1 MKQRLVI
8 LTVLL
13 LLVSAILSADDI
25 NSKMSIG
32 LHFGTVTGNGFAMRF
47 MGESAG
53 LQATLGAYTSGS
65 NDVKFREYYYP
76 EDGIVDPV
84 ITVERRGMDTSLNTA
99 LNGILFLDHFRKG
112 RMYLIGGAAYTFYRE
127 KRFFSEY
134 QRVPGSYGQYEL
146 RPNTETSEQN
156 TEHRWTAGF
165 GPGIE
170 FAVSKHFHMSFE
182 MPITYNYKDEIVMYI
197 PQVGFYYYFK

>member
-1 MKQRLVI
+1 MKHKI
-8 LTVLL
+8 LIMTLL
-13 LLVSAILSADDI
+13 ILIFSVAIKAEDI
-25 NSKMSIG
+25 NSRMSIG
-32 LHFGTVTGNGFAMRF
+32 LHFGTVTGSGFAMRF
-47 MGESAG
+47 MGDSVG
-53 LQATLGAYTSGS
+53 LQATLGAYTSGT
-65 NDVKFREYYYP
+65 NDFKFREYYYP
-76 EDGIVDPV
+76 EDDTNDPV

-99 LNGILFLDHFRKG
+99 INGIMFLDHFRKG
-112 RMYLIGGAAYTFYRE
+112 RMYLIGGASYTYYRE
-127 KRFFSEY
+127 KKFFADYE
-134 QRVPGSYGQYEL
+134 RVPGMYNQYIL

-170 FAVSKHFHMSFE
+170 FAISKHFHMSFE